1 MQRPIE
7 EVLDTPAPAGVR
19 LIASGMLDEWVVTL
33 PRLHGDGDDEA
44 LHDYRVAMRKLRS
57 WLRAFD
63 VDGSKVR
70 RQLSDLNEATGAAR
84 DAEVLE
90 AWLKDETSPAA
101 TFVREHLE
109 GGVAVD
115 LAWVESRTQRVTDR
129 LADKLGRYSLEVPL
143 GGGAAVVP
151 FSWAYASV
159 LRRLHH
165 ELTDAALR
173 VGSLEDPVRLHKVRI
188 KAKRLR
194 YALLPLKEWPE
205 AAEAVKLLKERQ
217 DLLGELHDRH
227 AFVLRLEGLVS
238 ERPPIEVVHG
248 LDALM
253 VKAREEGRALF
264 QQYSQHRH
272 ASDVRLA
279 ALIDVLS
286 ERLGKRLGLHVE
298 VVPQG

>member
-1 MQRPIE
+1 MQRPID
-7 EVLDTPAPAGVR
+7 EVLDSPAPAGVR
-19 LIASGMLDEWVVTL
+19 LIASAMLDEWLGTL
-33 PRLHGDGDDEA
+33 PRLHGKGDEEA

-63 VDGSKVR
+63 EDGNKVR

-84 DAEVLE
+84 DAEVL
-90 AWLKDETSPAA
+90 ATWLKDDLSPAA
-101 TFVREHLE
+101 TFVLEHLK
-109 GGVAVD
+109 GGAEVD
-115 LAWVESRTQRVTDR
+115 LRWVEARTQRVTDR
-129 LADKLGRYSLEVPL
+129 LADKLGRYSLEVPI

-151 FSWAYASV
+151 FSWAYASA

-173 VGSLEDPVRLHKVRI
+173 VGSLDDPERLHKVRI

-194 YALLPLKEWPE
+194 YALLPLKDWPE
-205 AAEAVKLLKERQ
+205 AAEAVKVLKDRQ

-227 AFVLRLEGLVS
+227 AFMVRLDGFVG
-238 ERPPIEVVHG
+238 ERPAPEIAHG
-248 LDALM
+248 LDSLL
-253 VKAREEGRALF
+253 VKARDEGRALF

-286 ERLGKRLGLHVE
+286 ERLGKRMGLQVE
-298 VVPQG
+298 VVPLG

>member
-1 MQRPIE
+1 MQRPID
-7 EVLDTPAPAGVR
+7 EVLDSPAPAGVR
-19 LIASGMLDEWVVTL
+19 LIASAMLDEWLGTM
-33 PRLHGDGDDEA
+33 PRLHKEGDDEA

-63 VDGSKVR
+63 EDGNKLR

-84 DAEVLE
+84 DAEVMT
-90 AWLKDETSPAA
+90 AWLKDDLSPAA
-101 TFVREHLE
+101 TYVLEHLK
-109 GGVAVD
+109 GGAEVD

-143 GGGAAVVP
+143 GGGGAVVP
-151 FSWAYASV
+151 FSWAYAAA

-173 VGSLEDPVRLHKVRI
+173 VGSLEDPERLHKVRI

-205 AAEAVKLLKERQ
+205 AAEAVKVLKERQ

-227 AFVLRLEGLVS
+227 AFMLQLDALQS
-238 ERPPIEVVHG
+238 ARPPLEIAHG

-253 VKAREEGRALF
+253 VRARDEGRSLF

-272 ASDVRLA
+272 ASDARLA

-286 ERLGKRLGLHVE
+286 ERLGKRMGLQVE